1 MDGLG
6 SRLGDGGGVSL
17 HKHNGNGR
25 RFGMT
30 DLALTLA
37 PVPDSVP
44 AARHWL
50 DGLAA
55 HLDEYQLDNLRLLV
69 SEVVS
74 NSVRHG
80 DGAGPI
86 DLRITIERSGV
97 RVEVEDPGP
106 GFRPPPEIGP
116 VEGNEGWGLLLV
128 ERLADRWGV
137 VASGSTLVW
146 FELDRLAG

>member
-1 MDGLG
+1 
-6 SRLGDGGGVSL
+6 
-17 HKHNGNGR
+17 
-25 RFGMT
+25 MT
-30 DLALTLA
+30 DLALRLA
-37 PVPDSVP
+37 PAPDSVP
-44 AARHWL
+44 AARYSL

-55 HLDEYQLDNLRLLV
+55 RLDEHQLEDLRLLV

-106 GFRPPPEIGP
+106 GFRPTAETGP
-116 VEGNEGWGLLLV
+116 VERNEGWGLRLV

-137 VASGSTLVW
+137 VTSGSTLVW
-146 FELDRLAG
+146 FELDRLAA